1 MTTTD
6 WLAADTTATAEQ
18 PVAAITNLCVD
29 ARTGTRIVNDV
40 SLTLG
45 RGEIV
50 GLVGESGSGKTT
62 TALAFF
68 GYAQH
73 GAQFASGTV
82 RVPDRAPVH
91 LVAGTN
97 VRDLRG
103 RYFSYVPQNPGTAL
117 NPIMRVGQL
126 LEEVSDRR
134 CAVDAGFAS
143 NVAAVTNEVLGIVD
157 LPTGRDFRRRYP
169 HQLSGGQQQRVCI
182 AMALLS
188 GSKAIVLDEPTTGL
202 DVVTQAAIIDE
213 LRRLRDEHEVSMVYI
228 SHDLAVVAELTTRVA
243 VMYSGQ
249 IVEVGDTADVLH
261 RPRHDY
267 TRTLLDAWPDIN
279 RSGAFRDSADHDEAA
294 APGPQ
299 AAPTTPAASATV
311 LDVRQLCITHRVR
324 GVATASVK
332 DIGFTLERGECL
344 ALVGESGS
352 GKSTTARAVAG
363 IQHIDSGT
371 IILAG
376 ETMPANP
383 ADRTA
388 EQRRRLQII
397 FQNAAQAL
405 NPRES
410 VRTAIERAR
419 RQASR
424 AHPQTLRPTAELLD
438 LVRLS
443 AAHADKLP
451 RHLSGGQR
459 QRVCIARALAAS
471 PDVLVCDE
479 ITSALDVSVQASV
492 LKLLG
497 DLRNDLGVALLFIT
511 HDLGVVAGIAD
522 FVMVLDRGRICEKGP
537 TEQVLHAPQSEYAQ
551 RLMAAVPSLT

>member
-1 MTTTD
+1 MTNDYGMAIAAPITTD
-6 WLAADTTATAEQ
+6 DA
-18 PVAAITNLCVD
+18 VAAVSNLRVD
-29 ARTGTRIVNDV
+29 APTGARIVDDV
-40 SLTLG
+40 SITLG

-68 GYAQH
+68 GYSQH
-73 GAQFASGTV
+73 GARFASGTV
-82 RVPDRAPVH
+82 TVPDHAPVD
-91 LVAGTN
+91 LVAGTD
-97 VRDLRG
+97 VRDVRG

-117 NPIMRVGQL
+117 NPVMRIGQL
-126 LEEVSDRR
+126 LDEISDRR
-134 CAVDAGFAS
+134 CAADAVFAS
-143 NVAAVTNEVLGIVD
+143 KVAQVTDEVLGIVD
-157 LPTGRDFRRRYP
+157 LPTTREFRRRYP

-213 LRRLRDEHEVSMVYI
+213 LRRLRDEHGVSMVYI
-228 SHDLAVVAELTTRVA
+228 SHDLAVVAELADRVA

-249 IVEVGDTADVLH
+249 IVEVGATADVLH
-261 RPRHDY
+261 QPKHEY
-267 TRTLLDAWPDIN
+267 TRKLLAAHPDIN
-279 RSGAFRDSADHDEAA
+279 RAGAFRADT
-294 APGPQ
+294 GP
-299 AAPTTPAASATV
+299 ATPAPASATAV
-311 LDVRQLCITHRVR
+311 LDVQQLCITHRVR

-332 DIGFTLERGECL
+332 DIGFSLERGECL

-363 IQHIDSGT
+363 IQCVDSGT
-371 IILAG
+371 IRLAG
-376 ETMPANP
+376 QTMPADP

-388 EQRRRLQII
+388 EQRRRLQIV

-410 VRTAIERAR
+410 VSTAIERAR
-419 RQASR
+419 RQAAR
-424 AHPQTLRPTAELLD
+424 ANPGTLRPTAELLE

-443 AAHADKLP
+443 AKHADKLP
-451 RHLSGGQR
+451 RHLSGGER

-492 LKLLG
+492 LKLLC
-497 DLRNDLGVALLFIT
+497 DLRSDLGVALLFIT

-522 FVMVLDRGRICEKGP
+522 SVMVLDRGRICEKGP

-551 RLMAAVPSLT
+551 RLMAAVPSLA

>member
-1 MTTTD
+1 MSKTHS
-6 WLAADTTATAEQ
+6 LAAEVIPVADQ
-18 PVAAITNLCVD
+18 PVAGITDLCVR
-29 ARTGTRIVNDV
+29 ARNGNTIVTDV

-62 TALAFF
+62 SALAFF
-68 GYAQH
+68 GYTQH
-73 GAQFASGTV
+73 GARFSSGTV
-82 RVPDRAPVH
+82 TVPGHAPVD

-117 NPIMRVGQL
+117 NPVMRIGQHFD
-126 LEEVSDRR
+126 EVSGRR
-134 CAVDAGFAS
+134 CAVDADFAA
-143 NVAAVTNEVLGIVD
+143 NVATVTTDVLRIVD
-157 LPTGRDFRRRYP
+157 LPSTEEFRRRYP

-213 LRRLRDEHEVSMVYI
+213 LRRLRDERGVSMIYI
-228 SHDLAVVAELTTRVA
+228 SHDLAVVAELADRVA
-243 VMYSGQ
+243 VMYSGA
-249 IVEVGDTADVLH
+249 IVEVGSTEQVLH
-261 RPRHDY
+261 RPTHEY
-267 TRTLLDAWPDIN
+267 TRKLLDARPDIN
-279 RSGAFRDSADHDEAA
+279 RSGAFRTDAA
-294 APGPQ
+294 TTAATAPQ
-299 AAPTTPAASATV
+299 SPTVSTKV
-311 LDVRQLCITHRVR
+311 LDVQQLCITHRVR
-324 GVATASVK
+324 GVPTASVK
-332 DIGFTLERGECL
+332 NIGFSLDRGECL

-371 IILAG
+371 IVLGG
-376 ETMPANP
+376 ETMPKNP
-383 ADRTA
+383 SDRTA
-388 EQRRRLQII
+388 EQRRRLQIV

-419 RQASR
+419 RQAARSH
-424 AHPQTLRPTAELLD
+424 AGTLRPIAELLE

-443 AAHADKLP
+443 ATHADKLP
-451 RHLSGGQR
+451 RHLSGGER

-497 DLRNDLGVALLFIT
+497 DLRTELGVALLFIT

-522 FVMVLDRGRICEKGP
+522 AVMVLDRGQICEKGP
-537 TEQVLHAPQSEYAQ
+537 TDQVLHEPQSEYAQ